1 MISQLCYHL
10 CYLKIR
16 KSNNLLILTKK
27 TWPSFCKAHEP
38 EGIHIFNQKLLRGNT
53 AGWLKKMFGKNGGCM
68 GLFQNMSEKNNA
80 ISSYQD
86 DSNPLL
92 NGKIRDAL

>member
-1 MISQLCYHL
+1 MLPFMLSKNPKIKQLANSY
-10 CYLKIR
+10 
-16 KSNNLLILTKK
+16 KK

-68 GLFQNMSEKNNA
+68 GLFQNMSEKINA
-80 ISSYQD
+80 ISNYQD

-92 NGKIRDAL
+92 NGKIWDAL